1 VNAIPGQSG
10 ARTPQLAA
18 RLRCRDKPQTFWILA
33 LQLSILGAMM
43 TLALTELLGAPV
55 FDTAGSRCG
64 RVREVALAPQE
75 DRARVAVLIVRT
87 KAGDRL
93 LPFGSVTS
101 VNGGIRADTSSRDWA
116 PSNSSEGLLLLGRD
130 LLDQQV
136 IDVFGRKV
144 VRVNDLDLHQEA
156 IANRPVLRVGAV
168 DVGPRGAVRRLLK
181 GVVPSGA
188 LRALLR
194 RIPLRPIPWDFVDL
208 IETDPA
214 RRVKLKISHERLARL
229 HPADI
234 ADIVEELAPDERE
247 AVFETLD
254 EQVAAEALEE
264 VEPKVQKAI
273 VESLDSDRAAEIV
286 EEMEPDA
293 AADLL
298 ADLPEERTSEILLE
312 MAPQERKEMVELL
325 EFKEN
330 TAAGRMNT
338 EYLALPL
345 SANANDAIEAL
356 RHFEGGIETV
366 STVYLV
372 DSHGTLVGAVPLA
385 KLVLAPSDAPLLSLT
400 QEPLIST
407 HSGVGEKEVAEL
419 FDKYNLLTLPVVD
432 DQKRLTGVVT
442 ADDVISLLRD
452 KL

>member
-1 VNAIPGQSG
+1 MP
-10 ARTPQLAA
+10 
-18 RLRCRDKPQTFWILA
+18 
-33 LQLSILGAMM
+33 
-43 TLALTELLGAPV
+43 TLALSELLGAPV
-55 FDTAGSRCG
+55 FDTAGSQCG
-64 RVREVALAPQE
+64 RVRELALVPQE
-75 DRARVAVLIVRT
+75 DRARVAAIIVRT

-101 VNGGIRADTSSRDWA
+101 INGGIRTDTAAGEWA
-116 PSNSSEGLLLLGRD
+116 TSEKLEGMLLLGRD

-144 VRVNDLDLHQEA
+144 VRVNDLDLHQESVG
-156 IANRPVLRVGAV
+156 NRPVLKVGSV
-168 DVGPRGAVRRLLK
+168 DVGARGAVRRLLK
-181 GVVPSGA
+181 GVVPMAA

-194 RIPLRPIPWDFVDL
+194 KIPPRPIPWDFVDL

-214 RRVKLKISHERLARL
+214 RRVKLRISHERLAKL

-234 ADIVEELAPDERE
+234 ADIVEELAPDDRE

-273 VESLDSDRAAEIV
+273 VESLDSDRVAAIV
-286 EEMEPDA
+286 EEMQPDA

-298 ADLPEERTSEILLE
+298 ADLTEERTSEILLE
-312 MAPQERKEMVELL
+312 MEPKEREEMVELL
-325 EFKEN
+325 EFKED

-338 EYLALPL
+338 EYLALNL
-345 SANANDAIEAL
+345 NATVHDAVEAL

-366 STVYLV
+366 STIYLV
-372 DSHGTLVGAVPLA
+372 DAHGTLAGAVPLA
-385 KLVLAPSDAPLLSLT
+385 KLVLAEPTTSLLALT
-400 QEPLIST
+400 QEPLISA
-407 HSGVGEKEVAEL
+407 HAGANEKEVAEL

-432 DQKRLTGVVT
+432 DHKKLTGVIT
-442 ADDVISLLRD
+442 SDDVISLLRA

>member
-1 VNAIPGQSG
+1 
-10 ARTPQLAA
+10 
-18 RLRCRDKPQTFWILA
+18 
-33 LQLSILGAMM
+33 M
-43 TLALTELLGAPV
+43 LALTELLGEPV
-55 FDTAGSRCG
+55 FDLGGSRCG
-64 RVREVALAPQE
+64 RVRELALAPQE
-75 DRARVAVLIVRT
+75 DHARIAVIIVRT
-87 KAGDRL
+87 KTGDRL
-93 LPFGSVTS
+93 LPFSSVTS
-101 VNGGIRADTSSRDWA
+101 VNGGIRAATSSAEWLLGE
-116 PSNSSEGLLLLGRD
+116 SGEGLLLLSRD

-144 VRVNDLDLHQEA
+144 VRVNDVDLHHESV
-156 IANRPVLRVGAV
+156 ANRPVLKVGSV

-181 GVVPSGA
+181 GVVPLPA

-194 RIPLRPIPWDFVDL
+194 KIPPRTIPWDFVDL

-234 ADIVEELAPDERE
+234 ADIVENLAPDERE

-254 EQVAAEALEE
+254 EGVAAEALEE
-264 VEPKVQKAI
+264 VDPKVKKAI

-312 MAPQERKEMVELL
+312 MKPEERREMVELL
-325 EFKEN
+325 EFGEK

-338 EYLALPL
+338 EYLAVNQD
-345 SANANDAIEAL
+345 ATVHDAIETL
-356 RHFEGGIETV
+356 RRFEGGVETV
-366 STVYLV
+366 STIYLV
-372 DSHGTLVGAVPLA
+372 DEEGRLTGAVPLA
-385 KLVLAPSDAPLLSLT
+385 KLVLARPETPLKSLT
-400 QEPLIST
+400 QEPLIFTNSNAK
-407 HSGVGEKEVAEL
+407 EKDFAEL

-432 DQKRLTGVVT
+432 DNKKLTGVIT
-442 ADDVISLLRD
+442 SNDIISLLRA

>member
-1 VNAIPGQSG
+1 M
-10 ARTPQLAA
+10 L
-18 RLRCRDKPQTFWILA
+18 TF
-33 LQLSILGAMM
+33 
-43 TLALTELLGAPV
+43 ALTELLGIPV

-64 RVREVALAPQE
+64 RVREVALIPQE
-75 DRARVAVLIVRT
+75 DRARIAVLIVKT
-87 KAGDRL
+87 SGGDRI
-93 LPFGSVTS
+93 LPFVSVTS
-101 VNGGIRADTSSRDWA
+101 INGGVRTDSPTAAWA
-116 PSNSSEGLLLLGRD
+116 NSDGAEGMLLLGRD

-144 VRVNDLDLHQEA
+144 VRVNDLDLLQESVG
-156 IANRPVLRVGAV
+156 NRPVLRVGSV
-168 DVGPRGAVRRLLK
+168 DVGPRGAIRRLLK
-181 GVVPSGA
+181 GVVPLVA

-194 RIPLRPIPWDFVDL
+194 QIPPRSIPWDFVDL

-234 ADIVEELAPDERE
+234 ADIVEDLAPDERE
-247 AVFETLD
+247 AVFETLN
-254 EQVAAEALEE
+254 EEVAAGALEE

-273 VESLDSDRAAEIV
+273 LESLDSERAAEIV

-312 MAPQERKEMVELL
+312 MEPQERKEMVELL

-330 TAAGRMNT
+330 SAAGLMNP
-338 EYLALPL
+338 EYLAVPVI
-345 SANANDAIEAL
+345 ATVHDAIEVL
-356 RHFEGGIETV
+356 RSFEGGVETV
-366 STVYLV
+366 STIYLV
-372 DSHGTLVGAVPLA
+372 DSHGTLAGAVPLA
-385 KLVLAPSDAPLLSLT
+385 KLVLASPDTPMLALT

-407 HSGVGEKEVAEL
+407 RASAKEKDVAEL

-432 DQKRLTGVVT
+432 DNKKLTGVIT
-442 ADDVISLLRD
+442 SDDIISLLRAS
-452 KL
+452 L

>member
-1 VNAIPGQSG
+1 MPS
-10 ARTPQLAA
+10 
-18 RLRCRDKPQTFWILA
+18 
-33 LQLSILGAMM
+33 
-43 TLALTELLGAPV
+43 LALTELLGTPV

-64 RVREVALAPQE
+64 RVRELALIPQD
-75 DRARVAVLIVRT
+75 DRARIACLIVKT
-87 KAGDRL
+87 AAGTWL

-101 VNGGIRADTSSRDWA
+101 MDNGIRTDLPTANWTKGEA
-116 PSNSSEGLLLLGRD
+116 SEGMLLLSRD

-144 VRVNDLDLHQEA
+144 VRVNDLDLNQELVE
-156 IANRPVLRVGAV
+156 NRPVLKVGSV

-181 GVVPSGA
+181 GVVPIVA

-194 RIPLRPIPWDFVDL
+194 QIPPRSIPWDFVDL

-214 RRVKLKISHERLARL
+214 RRVKLKISHDRLAKL

-234 ADIVEELAPDERE
+234 ADIVEDLAPDERE
-247 AVFETLD
+247 AVFQTLD
-254 EQVAAEALEE
+254 EDVAAGALEE

-273 VESLDSDRAAEIV
+273 VESLDSERAAEIV

-298 ADLPEERTSEILLE
+298 ADLPHERTSEILQE
-312 MAPQERKEMVELL
+312 MQPEERKEMVELL

-330 TAAGRMNT
+330 TAAGKMNT
-338 EYLALPL
+338 EFLAVHVT
-345 SANANDAIEAL
+345 ATVHDAVEAL
-356 RHFEGGIETV
+356 RSFEGGVETV
-366 STVYLV
+366 STIYLT
-372 DSHGTLVGAVPLA
+372 DSQGTLAGAVPLA
-385 KLVLAPSDAPLLSLT
+385 KLVLATADTPMLSLT

-407 HSGVGEKEVAEL
+407 HAGASEKEVAEL

-432 DQKRLTGVVT
+432 DNKKLTGVIT
-442 ADDVISLLRD
+442 SDDIISLLRA

>member
-1 VNAIPGQSG
+1 MP
-10 ARTPQLAA
+10 
-18 RLRCRDKPQTFWILA
+18 TF
-33 LQLSILGAMM
+33 
-43 TLALTELLGAPV
+43 ALTELLGAPV
-55 FDTAGSRCG
+55 FDSAGSRCG
-64 RVREVALAPQE
+64 RVREVALVPQE
-75 DRARVAVLIVRT
+75 DRARVATLIVKT
-87 KAGDRL
+87 GAGSRL
-93 LPFGSVTS
+93 LPFGLVTS
-101 VNGGIRADTSSRDWA
+101 INGGVRTDAPPADWA
-116 PSNSSEGLLLLGRD
+116 VGDGSEGMLLLARD

-144 VRVNDLDLHQEA
+144 VRVNDLDLLQE
-156 IANRPVLRVGAV
+156 IVGNRPVLKVGSV

-181 GVVPSGA
+181 GVVPLLA

-194 RIPLRPIPWDFVDL
+194 QIPPRSIPWEFVDL

-214 RRVKLKISHERLARL
+214 RRVKLKISHERLAKL

-264 VEPKVQKAI
+264 VHPKVQKAI
-273 VESLDSDRAAEIV
+273 VESLDSERAADIV

-312 MAPQERKEMVELL
+312 MEPQERKEMVELL

-330 TAAGRMNT
+330 TAAGRMTT
-338 EYLALPL
+338 EYLALRPDNT
-345 SANANDAIEAL
+345 AADAVEAL
-356 RHFEGGIETV
+356 RNFGGGVETV
-366 STVYLV
+366 STIYIV
-372 DSHGTLVGAVPLA
+372 DSLGTLIGAVPLA
-385 KLVLAPSDAPLLSLT
+385 RLVLAEPNTPLLALT

-407 HSGVGEKEVAEL
+407 RAGASEREVAEL
-419 FDKYNLLTLPVVD
+419 FDKYNLVTLPVVD
-432 DQKRLTGVVT
+432 ENKKLTGVIT
-442 ADDVISLLRD
+442 SDDVISLLRAQ
-452 KL
+452 L

>member
-1 VNAIPGQSG
+1 MP
-10 ARTPQLAA
+10 
-18 RLRCRDKPQTFWILA
+18 
-33 LQLSILGAMM
+33 
-43 TLALTELLGAPV
+43 TLALSELLGAPV

-64 RVREVALAPQE
+64 RVRELALLPQE
-75 DRARVAVLIVRT
+75 DRARIAMLIVRT

-93 LPFGSVTS
+93 LPLRSVTAI
-101 VNGGIRADTSSRDWA
+101 NGGIRTDTASGEWA
-116 PSNSSEGLLLLGRD
+116 TSDKLEGMLLLERD

-144 VRVNDLDLHQEA
+144 VRVNDLDLHQESVG
-156 IANRPVLRVGAV
+156 NRPVLKVGSV
-168 DVGPRGAVRRLLK
+168 DVGARGAVRRLLK
-181 GVVPSGA
+181 GVVPMAA

-194 RIPLRPIPWDFVDL
+194 KIPLRTIPWDFVDL

-214 RRVKLKISHERLARL
+214 RRVKLRISHERLARL

-312 MAPQERKEMVELL
+312 MEPKEREEMVELL
-325 EFKEN
+325 EFREDS
-330 TAAGRMNT
+330 AAGRMNT
-338 EYLALPL
+338 EYLALHL
-345 SANANDAIEAL
+345 NATARDAVEAL
-356 RHFEGGIETV
+356 RRFEGGIETV
-366 STVYLV
+366 STIYLV
-372 DSHGTLVGAVPLA
+372 DSQGTLAGAVPLA
-385 KLVLAPSDAPLLSLT
+385 KLVLAGSDTPLLSLT
-400 QEPLIST
+400 QEPLISA
-407 HSGVGEKEVAEL
+407 HAGANEKQVAEL

-432 DQKRLTGVVT
+432 DHKKLTGVIT
-442 ADDVISLLRD
+442 SDDVISLLRA

>member
-1 VNAIPGQSG
+1 ML
-10 ARTPQLAA
+10 TY
-18 RLRCRDKPQTFWILA
+18 
-33 LQLSILGAMM
+33 
-43 TLALTELLGAPV
+43 ALTELLGTPV

-64 RVREVALAPQE
+64 KVRELALIPQE
-75 DRARVAVLIVRT
+75 DRARVAILIIRT
-87 KAGDRL
+87 STGDRL
-93 LPFGSVTS
+93 LPFVSVTS
-101 VNGGIRADTSSRDWA
+101 INGGIRTDSPTTDWA
-116 PSNSSEGLLLLGRD
+116 KREGAEGMLLLGRD

-144 VRVNDLDLHQEA
+144 VRVNDLDLLQESV
-156 IANRPVLRVGAV
+156 ANRPVLNVGSV

-181 GVVPSGA
+181 GVVPLAA

-194 RIPLRPIPWDFVDL
+194 KIPPRTIPWDFVDL

-234 ADIVEELAPDERE
+234 ADIVESLAPDERE

-254 EQVAAEALEE
+254 EGVAAEALEE
-264 VEPKVQKAI
+264 VDPKVKKAI

-298 ADLPEERTSEILLE
+298 GDLPEGRTSEILLE
-312 MAPQERKEMVELL
+312 MEPEERREMVELL
-325 EFKEN
+325 EFGER
-330 TAAGRMNT
+330 TAAGRMST
-338 EYLALPL
+338 EYLAVDE
-345 SANANDAIEAL
+345 NATVHDAIETL
-356 RHFEGGIETV
+356 RRFEGGVETV
-366 STVYLV
+366 STIYLV
-372 DSHGTLVGAVPLA
+372 DAEGRLTGAVPLA
-385 KLVLAPSDAPLLSLT
+385 KLVLARPETPLKSLT
-400 QEPLIST
+400 QEPLIFTNSNAK
-407 HSGVGEKEVAEL
+407 EKDFAEL

-432 DQKRLTGVVT
+432 DNKKLTGVIT
-442 ADDVISLLRD
+442 SDDIISLLRA